1 MGILKRL
8 MSAKFGEKGRTI
20 RMIVITGFVVS
31 ALGAP
36 APILHFSN
44 SRGFEMFTDL
54 PFIGSLLLQTMVAGG
69 VIFGSVLVAG
79 IVAMGIGRGLRWML
93 A

>member
-1 MGILKRL
+1 M
-8 MSAKFGEKGRTI
+8 
-20 RMIVITGFVVS
+20 ITGFVVS

-54 PFIGSLLLQTMVAGG
+54 PFIGNLLLQSMVAGG
-69 VIFGSVLVAG
+69 VIFGSVFVAG
-79 IVAMGIGRGLRWML
+79 MVAMGIGRGLRWML